1 VWNVEAHRPLP
12 HAERVSLCRNQLDE
26 RLSPVNHAK
35 ALLLDIG
42 GVILR
47 SGRELLLARTRTDAR
62 LVDFVER
69 TDLAGPGDTRW
80 QAMVA
85 HEITER
91 AYWAEMA
98 AAIGHE
104 LGEDGW
110 HTTDLIVW
118 LYDAPESDWLIEDM
132 VLLMAE
138 VKDAGLA
145 LAALTNDMLD
155 FHGQAWVD
163 AQRWLDAF
171 DLVVDASTTGVLKP
185 DPGAYQIAI
194 DALGLRPDEI
204 VYLDDMP
211 VNVRGGAAVGLQAV
225 EVLYDDRDYAMNQ
238 ARQRL
243 GLVGAPPA

>member
-1 VWNVEAHRPLP
+1 MNHDPLGCEAGS
-12 HAERVSLCRNQLDE
+12 VD
-26 RLSPVNHAK
+26 HAK

-47 SGRELLLARTRTDAR
+47 SGRELLLARTRSDPR
-62 LVDFVER
+62 LVEFVQR
-69 TDLAGPGDTRW
+69 TDFAGPGDARW
-80 QAMVA
+80 QAMLA

-91 AYWAEMA
+91 AYWEEMA
-98 AAIGHE
+98 TVIGHE

-110 HTTDLIVW
+110 RTRDLIVW
-118 LYDAPESDWLIEDM
+118 LYHAPESDWLIEDM
-132 VLLMAE
+132 VELMAE
-138 VKDAGLA
+138 VKDAGLQ

-163 AQRWLDAF
+163 QQRWLDVF
-171 DLVVDASTTGVLKP
+171 DVVVDASTTGVLKP
-185 DPGAYQIAI
+185 DPGAYQLAI
-194 DALGLRPDEI
+194 DALGLRPGEI

-243 GLVGAPPA
+243 GLVGVPD